1 MLIDWFQ
8 LISRL
13 PLGTWLA
20 TIVEYYYIV
29 WQGRN
34 VTATSQGV
42 IVTSLVLP
50 LITNAVVT
58 GLIVFRIFKV
68 YRYTKPILYNQGAT
82 FRIRSKFR
90 PIMLMLIESGMLLF
104 SIQLVRLI
112 VGVVPTTAANLVY
125 QPVSIMQQ
133 MFYVIIMSLCFFI
146 FY

>member
-13 PLGTWLA
+13 PLGTCLA
-20 TIVEYYYIV
+20 TIVEYYYIN

-34 VTATSQGV
+34 VTAFQGV

-50 LITNAVVT
+50 MITNAVVT

-68 YRYTKPILYNQGAT
+68 YQHAKPILHNQGAT
-82 FRIRSKFR
+82 FRSKVR
-90 PIMLMLIESGMLLF
+90 PIIFMLIESGMLLF

-112 VGVVPTTAANLVY
+112 VGVVTTTAANLVY

-133 MFYVIIMSLCFFI
+133 MFYVIIMSLRFFI
-146 FY
+146 